1 MQPASTPDRSRREGL
16 AIAVVTVIGA
26 GIRLWPPAR
35 FGLTHF
41 DEGIYALA
49 GTWSLGPGGIAGL
62 DPSLIPYAP
71 PGFPILIG
79 LAYRLLGPSDVSAI
93 AVSQVAGT
101 LTIPVVGWLARRP

>member
-1 MQPASTPDRSRREGL
+1 MEPAPIPDRSRREGL
-16 AIAVVTVIGA
+16 GVAVLTLCGA
-26 GIRLWPPAR
+26 SLRLWPPGR

-49 GTWSLGPGGIAGL
+49 GTWSLGPSGIAWL

-79 LAYRLLGPSDVSAI
+79 LAYRVLGPSDVSAI
-93 AVSQVAGT
+93 AASQVAGT
-101 LTIPVVGWLARRP
+101 LTIPVVG